1 MKVVAEALAADAMLG
16 ETLEQDVV
24 DYWINNRKLEWL
36 SFYRQ
41 CSDVNALFVVN
52 SHLADKRTEK
62 IVDAIKD
69 NG

>member
-24 DYWINNRKLEWL
+24 DYWINKRKLEWL
-36 SFYRQ
+36 SFHRK
-41 CSDVNALFVVN
+41 CSDVNA
-52 SHLADKRTEK
+52 
-62 IVDAIKD
+62 IKD

>member
-41 CSDVNALFVVN
+41 CSDVNAKT
-52 SHLADKRTEK
+52 ATQ
-62 IVDAIKD
+62 
-69 NG
+69 